1 MVYSR
6 VRAQGPK
13 SVMVY
18 GDSKS
23 KEILSF
29 VIDVYRLLNLV
40 RQELPFEPKSFMAKV
55 EVYNNTSTAFRMRD
69 VTTNGEETLQSGS
82 ATPRDTTCTYV
93 SNIFPLTNK
102 VKIYEQILTNEL
114 IGQLFAKTA
123 LYSKRVALKECKEL
137 VKSLYPEYGEAVI
150 DRRTKC
156 MIGWCEEIMDYL
168 KTQRKI

>member
-1 MVYSR
+1 MKKLLPQANTLATVIRTFKLIGNTIDCSLADIAEFNNFEIRQAAYYSNACFFLGL
-6 VRAQGPK
+6 VDENLKLTNLG
-13 SVMVY
+13 
-18 GDSKS
+18 
-23 KEILSF
+23 KEIMQ
-29 VIDVYRLLNLV
+29 D
-40 RQELPFEPKSFMAKV
+40 PKHA
-55 EVYNNTSTAFRMRD
+55 
-69 VTTNGEETLQSGS
+69 
-82 ATPRDTTCTYV
+82 
-93 SNIFPLTNK
+93 K